1 MQEIRVQS
9 LDGEDPLQKEM
20 LTHSSILAWGITWTE
35 EPSGLQSMESQ
46 KESDTTKLLNSNNKL
61 FGVISPLRLFL
72 SHLFQFI
79 YTIHKPIC
87 ETQTL
92 FLISRVEG
100 YTYKDHM
107 SIENFTAGWGFD

>member
-9 LDGEDPLQKEM
+9 LDGEDPLEKEM

-35 EPSGLQSMESQ
+35 EPGVQSMESQ
-46 KESDTTKLLNSNNKL
+46 KESDMTELLNSNNKL

-72 SHLFQFI
+72 SHLLQFR
-79 YTIHKPIC
+79 YTIHKSIC

-92 FLISRVEG
+92 FLISRVGG
-100 YTYKDHM
+100 YTYKDHI
-107 SIENFTAGWGFD
+107 SLENFTAGWGFN

>member
-9 LDGEDPLQKEM
+9 LDGEDPLEKEM

-35 EPSGLQSMESQ
+35 EPGVQSMESQ
-46 KESDTTKLLNSNNKL
+46 KESDMTELLNSNNKL

-72 SHLFQFI
+72 SHLLPFI
-79 YTIHKPIC
+79 YTIHKSIC

-92 FLISRVEG
+92 FLISRVGG
-100 YTYKDHM
+100 YTYKDHI
-107 SIENFTAGWGFD
+107 SIENFTAGWGFN